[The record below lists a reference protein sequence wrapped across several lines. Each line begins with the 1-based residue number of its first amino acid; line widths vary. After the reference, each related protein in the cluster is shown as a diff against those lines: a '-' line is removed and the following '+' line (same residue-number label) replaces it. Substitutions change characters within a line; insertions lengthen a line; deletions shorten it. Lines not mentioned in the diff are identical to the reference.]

1 MGARP
6 PRPSAIAIAILFTLS
21 CFGLILFV
29 WVSFGG
35 PVPLQP
41 QQYRFHA
48 IFSNASQLLPN
59 ADVRIAGVNVGK
71 VVAVKQAGERTDA
84 TMELER
90 AYAPIPSD
98 AHAILRQKTLLGET
112 FVALSPGSR
121 AAPKLK
127 DGGTL
132 APANVAQTQ
141 GVDDVLSS
149 FDEPTRKAFTRFL
162 DELSVGF
169 AGRGPDLNAALGNT
183 GTTLDDL
190 SRIVTVL
197 DHQRGDVRKLI
208 SQAGAV
214 LDGVGQRQA
223 DLTSLID
230 AGNRVFGATA
240 SRDAAL
246 TRTVRALPPFLT
258 ELRASLS
265 ALDQTGAVAE
275 PVIRALKPAA
285 PLLRPALIAVPK
297 LGESLE
303 ATFRDLVPLGPLAR
317 DAIPALDSVIKVAGP
332 LGKAIDSA
340 AADANPSAEMI
351 SRYSTEAVMDFA
363 NLSSA
368 LQATTK
374 NPDGTTQHY
383 LRTLIPITNESFY
396 GEPSRPGSNRHNA
409 YPAPGALE
417 ALSHGQPLKALD
429 CDNAGSGGI
438 PPLLGSAPPCVTQQ
452 PWTFQGRTATYPQ
465 VRREP

>member
-1 MGARP
+1 MGARR
-6 PRPSAIAIAILFTLS
+6 PRPAAIATALLFTLS

-41 QQYRFHA
+41 QKYRFHA
-48 IFSNASQLLPN
+48 IFANASQLLPN

-84 TMELER
+84 TMELTR
-90 AYAPIPSD
+90 AYAPIPRD

-112 FVALSPGSR
+112 FVALTPGSK
-121 AAPKLK
+121 AAPKLA

-141 GVDDVLSS
+141 GVDDVLGS
-149 FDEPTRKAFTRFL
+149 FDEPTRKAFTQFL
-162 DELSVGF
+162 NELSVGF
-169 AGRGPDLNAALGNT
+169 EGRGPDLNAAIGNAGPT
-183 GTTLDDL
+183 VDDL

-208 SQAGAV
+208 SQAGEV

-230 AGNRVFGATA
+230 AGDRVFGATA

-246 TRTVRALPPFLT
+246 TQTVRALPPFLS

-265 ALDQTGAVAE
+265 ALDRTGAAAE
-275 PVIRALKPAA
+275 PVIRAVKPAA
-285 PLLRPALIAVPK
+285 PLIRPALVAVPK
-297 LGESLE
+297 LGDALQ

-317 DAIPALDSVIKVAGP
+317 QAIPALDRVIKVAGP
-332 LGKAIDSA
+332 LGKVIDAA
-340 AADANPSAEMI
+340 AADANPSAEII

-363 NLSSA
+363 NLASA

-374 NPDGTTQHY
+374 NPDGTSQHY
-383 LRTLIPITNESFY
+383 LRTLIPITNEGFY
-396 GEPSRPGSNRHNA
+396 GQSSRPGTNRHNA

-417 ALSHGQPLKALD
+417 ALLHGGSYKALD
-429 CDNAGSGGI
+429 CDNTHNGGI
-438 PPLLGSAPPCVTQQ
+438 PSLLGSAPPCVVQQ

-465 VRREP
+465 VQREP